1 MTDFIVGSV
10 SEFTAALKSA
20 QAGDQIKLLAGEY
33 SNLKMIGMDF
43 GSGITI
49 TSADA
54 SNPAKITSF
63 MVKNS
68 EGISFSNLEFTPVAG
83 ANDNCLAI
91 VDSKSVSLDH
101 IKLIGPEGDVGM
113 AMSPLTIRTSS
124 DVTIT
129 NSEFTHVRNAIGMT
143 NNSDVTISNNY
154 FHDIRSDGIRG
165 GGNSDLTITNNY
177 FTDFHPI
184 GEVGS
189 SGDHPDAIQLWTTG
203 TSTSAENIVISENVF
218 YAGTGHAIQGVFLRD
233 QVGDLPYKNVTITDN
248 VVIGGMYNGIAVEH
262 VENGTITG
270 NLVAGLADDTS
281 TIRVQN
287 SSDVAVADNSATTYA
302 LADAGNVHVTDDG
315 NTVLNP
321 IYDGG
326 SAFAAKYGA
335 YIASLIPGGWLTAD
349 DLVSATSAQYAAKLA
364 ALPPVTIIA
373 GTDGNDRLTVT
384 NIGDCEVQGGAG
396 NDTLT
401 GGLGHN
407 TLVGGIGDDTYYVKG
422 AGDVVVEGVDGGN
435 DTVYASI
442 DYTLT
447 ANVETL
453 RMTGEGLTG
462 TGNELDNRIIGS
474 NGIDHLYGMGGNDVI
489 QGQDGDDVIYGGD
502 GDDTIRG
509 DDGNDTLFG
518 DDGNDKLY
526 GGAGNDVINGG
537 AGNDTIEGGAGV
549 DILTGGAG
557 KDVFIFRAGDLDG
570 TSKANPEIITDFSKA
585 DGERINLSNI
595 DAKIATA
602 ADDPFTFIGTKAFSG
617 KAGELHYEV
626 QDGHAF
632 VSGDVNGDG
641 VADFTIKLLGVTSLA
656 AGDFVL

>member
-1 MTDFIVGSV
+1 MTVFTVDSV
-10 SEFTAALKSA
+10 DQLSSALKIA
-20 QAGDQIKLLAGEY
+20 VAGDEVKLKSGEY
-33 SNLKMIGMDF
+33 SGIKISGMNF
-43 GSGITI
+43 GSGISI
-49 TSADA
+49 SSAD
-54 SNPAKITSF
+54 SENPAKIVSF
-63 MVKNS
+63 SIKS
-68 EGISFSNLEFTPVAG
+68 SSGISFSDVEMTPKTDG
-83 ANDNCLAI
+83 GNYSL
-91 VDSKSVSLDH
+91 SVNASNNISFDH
-101 IKLIGPEGDVGM
+101 VKVSGPEGSAGYDIT
-113 AMSPLTIRTSS
+113 PFIIRNSTNVS
-124 DVTIT
+124 VT
-129 NSEFTHVRNAIGMT
+129 NSEFTHLWHGINLLDNTG
-143 NNSDVTISNNY
+143 VTVGDNY
-154 FHDIRSDGIRG
+154 FHDIRTDGVRG
-165 GGNSDLTITNNY
+165 GGNSDMTINNNY

-184 GEVGS
+184 A
-189 SGDHPDAIQLWTTG
+189 GDHPDAIQLWTGNT
-203 TSTSAENIVISENVF
+203 TASAHDIVISDNVV
-218 YAGTGHAIQGVFLRD
+218 YAGTGEAIQGIFVRD
-233 QVGDLPYKNVTITDN
+233 QVGSLPYQNVTVTGN
-248 VVIGGMYNGIAVEH
+248 VVVGGLGNGIALDH
-262 VENGTITG
+262 IAGGTVNG
-270 NLVAGLADDTS
+270 NLVAGLGDSTS
-281 TIRVQN
+281 WLRVQN
-287 SSDVAVADNSATTYA
+287 SSDVTVSDNSATTYNMDDA
-302 LADAGNVHVTDDG
+302 SNTHVLSHDNAQLA
-315 NTVLNP
+315 P

-326 SAFAAKYGA
+326 VAFAEKYGDH
-335 YIASLIPGGWLTAD
+335 IASLIPGGWLTAD

-435 DTVYASI
+435 DAVYASI

-641 VADFTIKLLGVTSLA
+641 IADFTIKLLGVTSLA